1 MRATDL
7 LKHCE
12 SEEALAKDES
22 LTEVQRAEH
31 EHNALLCIK
40 QIEAMG
46 ATRAQVEMA
55 AKLRRLGFVRDG
67 AAPPIKRRI
76 TF

>member
-1 MRATDL
+1 MKATDL

-12 SEEALAKDES
+12 AEEALAKDES
-22 LTEVQRAEH
+22 LTPAQRAEH
-31 EHNALLCIK
+31 ELNALLCIK
-40 QIEAMG
+40 HIEAMG

-55 AKLRRLGFVRDG
+55 AKLRRLGFVREG
-67 AAPPIKRRI
+67 PEPPIKRRI